1 MELTARDRR
10 IRFPRRPLIMGI
22 LNINHDSFSGDGR
35 VDQAWAVE
43 KARELVRLGADIIDV
58 GGESARTNRE
68 AISPEE
74 ELERIS
80 PFIKG
85 FGEVSREVAPRD
97 EEQVFPPLLSLNT
110 WRSEVAGPALELGG
124 DILNDMSGL
133 PDDRNAV
140 LCAKSGAALL
150 IMHTMGE
157 PKVSHKHIQYRD
169 VIAEMGEFFADRIE
183 RAMRAGVPRDAI
195 LLDPGIDFA
204 KQVQD
209 NLRVYRE
216 AAFLERFERPVLLP
230 VSRKSVIGKVLG
242 IADPPDRDAGT
253 AACIVAGMR
262 RGAGLFR
269 VHNVD
274 MAYRVI
280 TTVHQICEGEA

>member
-1 MELTARDRR
+1 
-10 IRFPRRPLIMGI
+10 MGI

-43 KARELVRLGADIIDV
+43 KARELVRLGADFIDV

-68 AISPEE
+68 AISSEE

-80 PFIKG
+80 PFIKD
-85 FGEVSREVAPRD
+85 FGEVSRDVAPRD
-97 EEQVFPPLLSLNT
+97 KEQVFPPLLSLNT
-110 WRSEVAGPALELGG
+110 WRPEVAGPALELGG

-133 PDDRNAV
+133 PDDCNAA

-216 AAFLERFERPVLLP
+216 AAFLERFGRPVLLP

-242 IADPPDRDAGT
+242 IANPPDRDAGT

-280 TTVHQICEGEA
+280 TTVHQICEGAA

>member
-1 MELTARDRR
+1 
-10 IRFPRRPLIMGI
+10 MGI

-43 KARELVRLGADIIDV
+43 KARELVRQGADIIDV

-80 PFIKG
+80 PFIRD
-85 FGEVSREVAPRD
+85 FGEVSRDAVPRD

-110 WRSEVAGPALELGG
+110 WRPEVAGPALALGG

-140 LCAKSGAALL
+140 LCARSGAALL

-169 VIAEMGEFFADRIE
+169 VVEEMGGFFEDRIA
-183 RAMRAGVPRDAI
+183 RAMGAGVPRDAI

-204 KQVQD
+204 KQVPD

-216 AAFLERFERPVLLP
+216 AAFLARFGRPVLLP

-242 IADPPDRDAGT
+242 LTNPPDRDAGT

-280 TTVHQICEGEA
+280 TTVHQICEGAA

>member
-43 KARELVRLGADIIDV
+43 KARELVRQGADIIDV
-58 GGESARTNRE
+58 GGESARTNRD
-68 AISPEE
+68 AISAEE
-74 ELERIS
+74 ELERIA
-80 PFIKG
+80 PFIRD
-85 FGEVSREVAPRD
+85 FREVSRDAAPRD

-110 WRSEVAGPALELGG
+110 WRPEVAGPALELGG

-140 LCAKSGAALL
+140 LCARSGAALL

-169 VIAEMGEFFADRIE
+169 VIEEMGGFFEDRIA
-183 RAMRAGVPRDAI
+183 RAMGAGVPHDAI

-204 KQVQD
+204 KQVPD

-216 AAFLERFERPVLLP
+216 AAFLARFGRPVLLP

-242 IADPPDRDAGT
+242 ITNPPDRDAGT

-280 TTVHQICEGEA
+280 TTVHQICEGAA

>member
-1 MELTARDRR
+1 
-10 IRFPRRPLIMGI
+10 MGI

-43 KARELVRLGADIIDV
+43 KARELVRMGADIIDV

-68 AISPEE
+68 AITPGE
-74 ELERIS
+74 ELERIA
-80 PFIKG
+80 PFIRD
-85 FGEVSREVAPRD
+85 FGEVSRDVVPRD
-97 EEQVFPPLLSLNT
+97 DEQVFPPLLSLNT
-110 WRSEVAGPALELGG
+110 WRPEVAGPALELGG

-133 PDDRNAV
+133 PDDRNAI

-169 VIAEMGEFFADRIE
+169 VIADMGEFFEDRIA
-183 RAMRAGVPRDAI
+183 RAVLAGVSRDAI

-209 NLRVYRE
+209 NLRVYQE

-242 IADPPDRDAGT
+242 ITNPPDRDAGT
-253 AACIVAGMR
+253 VACIVAGMR

-280 TTVHQICEGEA
+280 TTVHQICEGPA

>member
-35 VDQAWAVE
+35 VDQDWAVE

-68 AISPEE
+68 AITPEE

-80 PFIKG
+80 PFIKR
-85 FGEVSREVAPRD
+85 FSEVSRDVTPRD

-110 WRSEVAGPALELGG
+110 WRPEVAGPALELGG

-140 LCAKSGAALL
+140 LCARSGAALL

-169 VIAEMGEFFADRIE
+169 VIAEMGDFFEERIA
-183 RAMRAGVPRDAI
+183 RALGAGVSRDAI

-216 AAFLERFERPVLLP
+216 AASLERFGRPVLLP

-242 IADPPDRDAGT
+242 ISNPPDRDVGT

-280 TTVHQICEGEA
+280 TTVHRICGGVS

>member
-1 MELTARDRR
+1 
-10 IRFPRRPLIMGI
+10 MGI

-68 AISPEE
+68 AITPEE
-74 ELERIS
+74 ELERIA
-80 PFIKG
+80 PFIRD

-97 EEQVFPPLLSLNT
+97 DEQVFPPLLSLNT

-133 PDDRNAV
+133 PDDRNAA
-140 LCAKSGAALL
+140 LCARYGAALL

-169 VIAEMGEFFADRIE
+169 VIAEMGEFFEDRIA
-183 RAMRAGVPRDAI
+183 RAVRAGVSRDAI

-204 KQVQD
+204 KQVPD

-216 AAFLERFERPVLLP
+216 AAFLGRFGRPVLLP

-242 IADPPDRDAGT
+242 ITNPPERDAGT
-253 AACIVAGMR
+253 AACVVAGMR

-269 VHNVD
+269 IHNVD

-280 TTVHQICEGEA
+280 TTVRQICEGAA